1 MKILAYDTSSEVL
14 SIALFDGERKVGEFE
29 SPLFTRHS
37 STLAPSLDI
46 ILKAHSME
54 LADIDIIAVGLGPG
68 SFTGLRVGI
77 VTAKVLAWT
86 LKKKLVGVSSLEAI
100 AYGAPADG
108 DGTVAVMLDA
118 KKDKIYAAIY
128 RVGTNGHAPSKLIKK
143 PTLVGVHAFLST
155 IKKPV
160 SFVGD
165 GAVIH
170 RDKILN
176 LGKNIGMIVE
186 EKVFP
191 KASNVVKAAMPLIK
205 KKKFTDPFKLD
216 PLYLHPRTCNVVI
229 KAKS

>member
-37 STLAPSLDI
+37 STLAPSLDV
-46 ILKAHSME
+46 ILKAHNME

-108 DGTVAVMLDA
+108 DGAVAVMLDA
-118 KKDKIYAAIY
+118 KKNKIYAAIY
-128 RVGTNGHAPSKLIKK
+128 RVGTRGRAPLRPIKK
-143 PTLVGVHAFLST
+143 PMLVGVDHFLSM
-155 IKKPV
+155 IRKPA

-165 GAVIH
+165 GAILH
-170 RDKILN
+170 RDKILHLGRN
-176 LGKNIGMIVE
+176 LGKIVE
-186 EKVFP
+186 DKVFP
-191 KASNVVKAAMPLIK
+191 KAANVVRAAMPLIK
-205 KKKFTDPFKLD
+205 KKKFIDPFKLD
-216 PLYLHPRTCNVVI
+216 PLYLHSRTCNVVI
-229 KAKS
+229 KAKG